1 MIKKIEVSSK
11 FHKLSPIKTSLT
23 PVRLGRYW
31 DGGYVVPKELLD
43 NISVLITF
51 GIGPDWSFERD
62 FLRLNPKNICI
73 GVDYSVSDYL
83 FYEDACLSI
92 FKNLHFKSRW
102 KNFKNRFE
110 RFLSW
115 KKFIKNPQFLFIN
128 KRVFDSYQFSDC
140 ILVSDVMGHKF
151 LRHIDKDYRCI
162 LKCDI
167 EGGEYRII
175 HDILLVDN
183 IDLLILEF
191 HDINPLAMTFL
202 DVINSI
208 SETYEI
214 FHIHPN
220 NSAAISSVSGFPDVI
235 EVTFIKR
242 SKLSEDELNSR
253 LQRDTL
259 VTALKQ
265 MDYPCDPLLEEIE
278 LIFKHE

>member
-1 MIKKIEVSSK
+1 MIKKLQVSSE
-11 FHKLSPIKTSLT
+11 FRRLSPIKTSLT
-23 PVRLGRYW
+23 PVRLGRNW
-31 DGGYVVPKELLD
+31 DGGYIVPGEFLD

-51 GIGPDWSFERD
+51 GIGPDWSFESD
-62 FLRLNPKNICI
+62 FLKLNHKNICI

-102 KNFKNRFE
+102 KYFINRLE

-115 KKFIKNPQFLFIN
+115 KKFIKNPRFLFIN

-140 ILVSDVMGHKF
+140 ILVSDVMKHEF
-151 LRHIDKDYRCI
+151 LLGADSGYRCI

-183 IDLLILEF
+183 IDVLILEF
-191 HDINPLAMTFL
+191 HDINPLAKTFL
-202 DVINSI
+202 DAINSI
-208 SETYEI
+208 GEIYEI

-220 NSAAISSVSGFPDVI
+220 NSAAISPVSGFPDVI

-242 SKLSEDELNSR
+242 SKLGEDELNSR
-253 LQRDTL
+253 IQPGTL
-259 VTALKQ
+259 LTALRRI
-265 MDYPCDPLLEEIE
+265 DYPCDPLLEEIE
-278 LIFKHE
+278 LIFKNE

>member
-1 MIKKIEVSSK
+1 MVKKIAVSSE
-11 FHKLSPIKTSLT
+11 FHNLSPVRTSLT
-23 PVRLGRYW
+23 PVRLGRNW

-43 NISVLITF
+43 NASVLITF
-51 GIGPDWSFERD
+51 GIGPDWSFESD
-62 FLRLNPKNICI
+62 FLKLNPKNICI

-102 KNFKNRFE
+102 KYFKNRFE

-115 KKFIKNPQFLFIN
+115 KKFIKDSRFLFIN

-140 ILVSDVMGHKF
+140 ILVSDVMEHEF
-151 LRHIDKDYRCI
+151 LRDAANEYRCI

-175 HDILLVDN
+175 NDILLVDN
-183 IDLLILEF
+183 IDVLILEF
-191 HDINPLAMTFL
+191 HDINPLAKTFFE
-202 DVINSI
+202 VINSI
-208 SETYEI
+208 SEIYEI

-220 NSAAISSVSGFPDVI
+220 NSAAISPVSGFPDVI

-242 SKLSEDELNSR
+242 SKLTEDELNSR
-253 LQRDTL
+253 LQRATL
-259 VTALKQ
+259 MTALKQ

-278 LIFKHE
+278 LIFTHE